1 MSLRKSVHIC
11 GSKQGG
17 DATQA
22 ARRSERGQSLMELAL
37 SFTILVLLLAVAVDM
52 GRMFFAY
59 IAVREAAE
67 EGAIYGSF
75 NPGDTGGI
83 EARTRGSSSTPVD
96 LANTGLVAVNVAHM
110 GDACAGNGLQVTV
123 TYSFNLSMPLIGMV
137 LGTQNFPLAATATS
151 TVLAPPC
158 P

>member
-1 MSLRKSVHIC
+1 VNVNNTRPPSPGRP
-11 GSKQGG
+11 
-17 DATQA
+17 
-22 ARRSERGQSLMELAL
+22 SERGQSLTELAI

-52 GRMFFAY
+52 GRMFFSY

-75 NPGDTGGI
+75 NPTDASGI

-96 LANTGLVAVNVAHM
+96 LSDTGMVNVSVINI
-110 GDACAGNGLQVTV
+110 GTACAGNNVEVTV
-123 TYSFNLSMPLIGMV
+123 SYSFSLSMPLIGVV
-137 LGTQNFPLAATATS
+137 LGTQSFPLQATATS

>member
-1 MSLRKSVHIC
+1 MNEKNTRPPSPGRP
-11 GSKQGG
+11 
-17 DATQA
+17 
-22 ARRSERGQSLMELAL
+22 SERGQSLTELAI
-37 SFTILVLLLAVAVDM
+37 SFSILVLLLAVAVDM
-52 GRMFFAY
+52 GRMFFSY

-75 NPGDTGGI
+75 NPTDASGI

-96 LANTGLVAVNVAHM
+96 LSDISLVDVIVENL
-110 GDACAGNGLQVTV
+110 GDECAGNSVEVTV
-123 TYSFNLSMPLIGMV
+123 RYSFSLSMPLIGVV
-137 LGTQNFPLAATATS
+137 LGTQSFPLQATATS

>member
-1 MSLRKSVHIC
+1 L
-11 GSKQGG
+11 
-17 DATQA
+17 T
-22 ARRSERGQSLMELAL
+22 ELAL

-52 GRMFFAY
+52 GRMFFSY

-75 NPGDTGGI
+75 NPTDLSGI

-96 LANTGLVAVNVAHM
+96 LSDTGLVSVTPSNV

-123 TYSFNLSMPLIGMV
+123 TYSFSLSMPLIGV
-137 LGTQNFPLAATATS
+137 ILGTQNFPLTATATS